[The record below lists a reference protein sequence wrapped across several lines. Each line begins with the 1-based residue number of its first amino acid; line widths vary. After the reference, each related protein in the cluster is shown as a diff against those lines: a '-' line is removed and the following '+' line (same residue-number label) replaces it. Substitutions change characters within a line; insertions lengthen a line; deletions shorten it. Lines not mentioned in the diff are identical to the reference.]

1 MGNIISV
8 VLHLSCIICRNNVT
22 HVKGPNKPWL
32 LWFFFLYAHY
42 EGSPFWSDLCRLFGF
57 LATKDFKMI
66 LLSNVLALSVHDEGY
81 SINASCAL

>member
-32 LWFFFLYAHY
+32 LWFFF
-42 EGSPFWSDLCRLFGF
+42 SLCTLWRFSF
-57 LATKDFKMI
+57 LKWPM
-66 LLSNVLALSVHDEGY
+66 
-81 SINASCAL
+81 